1 MKEWQEIEEKAY
13 PPPPV
18 EEKKKQ
24 RTRAADTRVAQPPKM
39 SKRSRTA
46 AWRERSK
53 KKLVYVR
60 MTEQPPWRN

>member
-1 MKEWQEIEEKAY
+1 
-13 PPPPV
+13 V

-24 RTRAADTRVAQPPKM
+24 RKDKGSRYPGGTAAKM

-46 AWRERSK
+46 AWRERTK
-53 KKLVYVR
+53 RKLVYVR